1 MRVITL
7 EEHITTPMHKD
18 ASFDAVRQTWYAAR
32 SAHLGHDIEKEL
44 LDVGRSRLASMDA
57 TGISLQVLSLT
68 TPGCQAFAGDQA
80 ISMARDAN
88 DRMAAAV
95 FAHPDRFR
103 AFAALPT
110 AEMPAALAEFEARL
124 DQGFVGAMI
133 NGHTSGRFLDDKA
146 LWPLL
151 EMAQSRDVPIYVHPG
166 APHPGL
172 MGSYFKGYEDLAR
185 PAWGFAMDASM
196 HFLRMLFGGVFDEF
210 PRLRIILGHM
220 GEGLPF
226 GFERMED
233 HTPYVVSRRGLKK
246 RPRDCFRENL
256 VITTS
261 GAFSAPAFRC
271 ALDIMGED
279 NILFSVDWPYE
290 SNAVGIRF
298 FNALD
303 LPDALR
309 EKLSW
314 KNAARVLRL
323 DFADTVHSA

>member
-1 MRVITL
+1 MRIITL
-7 EEHITTPMHKD
+7 EEHLTTPMHKA
-18 ASFDAVRQTWYAAR
+18 ASFDAARQNWYADR

-44 LDVGRSRLASMDA
+44 LDVGSSRVASMDA
-57 TGISLQVLSLT
+57 VGISVQVLSLT
-68 TPGCQAFAGDQA
+68 TPGCQAFAGDLA
-80 ISMARDAN
+80 ISMAKDAN

-95 FAHPDRFR
+95 AEHPERFR

-110 AEMPAALAEFEARL
+110 AEMPAALTEFEARL

-133 NGHTSGRFLDDKA
+133 NGHTSGGFLDDKRF
-146 LWPLL
+146 WPLL
-151 EMAQSRDVPIYVHPG
+151 EMAQSRDVPIYLHPG

-196 HFLRMLFGGVFDEF
+196 HFLRMLFGGVFDAF
-210 PRLRIILGHM
+210 PRLQVILGHM

-233 HTPYVVSRRGLKK
+233 HTSYVAARRGLKK
-246 RPRDCFRENL
+246 LPRACFRENL
-256 VITTS
+256 AITTS

-271 ALDIMGED
+271 ALEIMGED

-298 FNALD
+298 FRKLD
-303 LPDALR
+303 LSEAMR
-309 EKLSW
+309 EKLAW

-323 DFADTVHSA
+323 DFAELVLAA

>member
-1 MRVITL
+1 MTLITL
-7 EEHITTPMHKD
+7 EEHITTPLHKE
-18 ASFDAVRQTWYAAR
+18 ASFDPVRQTWYAAR

-44 LDVGRSRLASMDA
+44 LDVGHSRLAHMDA

-68 TPGCQAFAGDQA
+68 TPGCQAYRGDLA
-80 ISMARDAN
+80 IALAREAN

-95 FAHPDRFR
+95 AAHPMRFR

-110 AEMPAALAEFEARL
+110 SEMPLALSEFAARL

-133 NGHTSGRFLDDKA
+133 NGHTFGSFLDDKHF
-146 LWPLL
+146 WPLFEL
-151 EMAQSRDVPIYVHPG
+151 AQARDVPVYLHPG

-172 MGSYFKGYEDLAR
+172 MGSYFDGYEDLAR

-196 HFLRMLFGGVFDEF
+196 HFLRMLFGGVFDQF
-210 PRLRIILGHM
+210 PRLKIILGHL

-233 HTPYVVSRRGLKK
+233 HTPYVVSRRGLRK

-261 GAFSAPAFRC
+261 GAFSPPAFRC
-271 ALDIMGED
+271 ALDVMGED

-290 SNAVGIRF
+290 SNAVGTRF
-298 FNALD
+298 FHALD

-309 EKLSW
+309 QKLAW
-314 KNAARVLRL
+314 KNAARVLGL
-323 DFADTVHSA
+323 DVADLVHST